1 MYRILVIK
9 LFLLMLFYP
18 IYTKSQCKHTITEKS
33 VTLLDKTKYNKATR
47 TNTALISEGESI
59 KIFKT
64 FYRGLHY
71 RLVVCA
77 EEQLPGVDLKIATN
91 EEFIY
96 ESKQKGKN
104 VHVWDFQ
111 MEHTQRLIIF
121 MSVPKTNK
129 VPKEGCIAILFGI
142 KKHK

>member
-1 MYRILVIK
+1 MCRILINL
-9 LFLLMLFYP
+9 LFILIILYP
-18 IYTKSQCKHTITEKS
+18 FRSKSQCKTTITEKT

-47 TNTALISEGESI
+47 TNTAFISEGESL

-71 RLVVCA
+71 RLVICA
-77 EEQLPGVDLKIATN
+77 DEQLPGVDLKIATN

-96 ESKQKGKN
+96 ETRKKGKN
-104 VHVWDFQ
+104 IHVWDFQ

-129 VPKEGCIAILFGI
+129 TPEKGCIGILFGI
-142 KKHK
+142 KKH